1 MQLVGGGV
9 EQFMI
14 SLFFLKKSH
23 SSDQLSRLKFKI
35 LLLTCKGFANQPPSY
50 LKALIEPYHP
60 TGELC
65 SQTESLLVV
74 SLVFKS

>member
-14 SLFFLKKSH
+14 SLFFLKSH

-65 SQTESLLVV
+65 AQTERLLEV

>member
-14 SLFFLKKSH
+14 SLFFLKSH

>member
-14 SLFFLKKSH
+14 SLFLKKSH

-60 TGELC
+60 IGELC

>member
-14 SLFFLKKSH
+14 SLFFKKSH

>member
-14 SLFFLKKSH
+14 SLFKKKKSH

>member
-14 SLFFLKKSH
+14 SLFFKKSH

-35 LLLTCKGFANQPPSY
+35 LLLTCKGIANQPPSY